1 MKIAVITG
9 SPHKDGTSA
18 FLADNFIRGAQ
29 DAGHSVYRF
38 DAAFKNISHCQADE
52 YCHTQNCNRCGVSDD
67 MDEHYPHL
75 LECDHLVLVS
85 PLHYNSFSSQLKT
98 AIDRIY
104 CIDKEM
110 HRKASAS
117 LIVTYEET
125 DLEPAVGIVASFK
138 QMLRYWGW
146 DEKNILLAKGCPD
159 MEALLQTEYP
169 KQAYMMGRTL
179 A

>member
-18 FLADNFIRGAQ
+18 FLADNFIKGAQ

-67 MDEHYPHL
+67 MDELYPHL
-75 LECDHLVLVS
+75 LEC
-85 PLHYNSFSSQLKT
+85 YNSFSSQLKT

-104 CIDKEM
+104 CIDEAM

-117 LIVTYEET
+117 LIVTYAET
-125 DLEPAVGIVASFK
+125 DIEPAVGIAASFK

-146 DEKNILLAKGCPD
+146 DEKYILLAKGCPD
-159 MEALLQTEYP
+159 LEALLQT
-169 KQAYMMGRTL
+169 L

>member
-52 YCHTQNCNRCGVSDD
+52 YCHTQNHNRCGVSDD
-67 MDEHYPHL
+67 MDELYPHL

-85 PLHYNSFSSQLKT
+85 PLHYNSLNAHSLSFAYFIL
-98 AIDRIY
+98 
-104 CIDKEM
+104 
-110 HRKASAS
+110 HR
-117 LIVTYEET
+117 
-125 DLEPAVGIVASFK
+125 
-138 QMLRYWGW
+138 
-146 DEKNILLAKGCPD
+146 
-159 MEALLQTEYP
+159 
-169 KQAYMMGRTL
+169 
-179 A
+179 